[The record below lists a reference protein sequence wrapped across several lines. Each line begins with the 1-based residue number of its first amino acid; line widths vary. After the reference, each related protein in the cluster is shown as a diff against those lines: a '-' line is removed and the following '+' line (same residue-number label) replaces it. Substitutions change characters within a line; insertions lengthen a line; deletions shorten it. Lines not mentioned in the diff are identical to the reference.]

1 MTSRYQ
7 SHDVMLFIDI
17 GQNRQQHFAEFY
29 RINLTNFE
37 LQYFQKISNLFFGP
51 FGADVEK
58 LALVCFSF
66 VLFFAESTRVV

>member
-1 MTSRYQ
+1 MSRLL
-7 SHDVMLFIDI
+7 DK
-17 GQNRQQHFAEFY
+17 
-29 RINLTNFE
+29 NLSKYGLVKDNNFE

-51 FGADVEK
+51 FAVDVEI